1 MEAVLGIFWGICG
14 TVCGMHSADDSKF
27 GIGETGSPAAGCAS
41 RLCKREGKGK
51 VTLQQP
57 FRIKAFS

>member
-27 GIGETGSPAAGCAS
+27 GIGETDSPAAGCAS
-41 RLCKREGKGK
+41 RLYKREGKGK
-51 VTLQQP
+51 VTLQ
-57 FRIKAFS
+57 